1 MFTNFS
7 NKLKEVPGVFFLGVL
22 FFVLLGTFGAGS
34 MKVGKDEIQVT
45 GRIYVMGNEPF
56 TQVGIELDDGT
67 VYALIG
73 EYDKQLRGLQGKRL
87 AVRGKLRGKTTRGVD
102 AIEVESFQV
111 MGKK

>member
-1 MFTNFS
+1 MNFF
-7 NKLKEVPGVFFLGVL
+7 NDFKDVPLSFFLGVL
-22 FFVLLGTFGAGS
+22 FLILLGTLGAGS

-56 TQVGIELDDGT
+56 TQVGIESDDGT

-73 EYDKQLRGLQGKRL
+73 DYDKQLRGLQGKRL
-87 AVRGKLRGKTTRGVD
+87 DVRGKLRGKTTRGVD

-111 MGKK
+111 MGQK